1 MGAIHGCADACMG
14 GSIGSCIGGATVGS
28 IGDSIGDGI
37 EGCMG
42 GCIDD
47 GSIMSCAGIG
57 AGCPCDI
64 APVLCRSGRIFDA
77 VVANCGSNAA
87 TLPASAGNAVRN
99 DSPKG

>member
-1 MGAIHGCADACMG
+1 MGAIDGCADACMG
-14 GSIGSCIGGATVGS
+14 GSIGSCIGGATVGC
-28 IGDSIGDGI
+28 IGDSIG
-37 EGCMG
+37 G
-42 GCIDD
+42 GCID
-47 GSIMSCAGIG
+47 GIIMSCAGIG